1 MSELVRML
9 KHQSHLHKTSGA
21 NALSLLLINA
31 ANKIEELESDVITL
45 EQYID
50 RTEQHNRG

>member
-9 KHQSHLHKTSGA
+9 KHQSHLHKISGA
-21 NALSLLLINA
+21 NALSLLFINA
-31 ANKIEELESDVITL
+31 ANKIEDLEADVITL

-50 RTEQHNRG
+50 RIDQHNRG